1 MATTISGTGA
11 PTIGSRGLPFAFRGL
26 LWGAVGF
33 LLGALLTAA
42 IRVLLGYP
50 AFALEPVVVVGYV
63 FGLSGWFLGVGVWET
78 WAKGWLGRETAV
90 YKPEGWRRYFGFNM
104 DHKVIGIQYGVT
116 FIALFLIAGLLAMFM
131 RAELMETGRTIF
143 GPAGYNR
150 VMSLHGLMMVLVAVT
165 AVPGAF
171 GNYIMPLQLGAE
183 DMAFPRLN
191 ALSYWFWPPVAILL
205 LASQFVGGWDTGWT
219 GYVPLAVVNRPGQL
233 FYALAFITAGL
244 SSVVAAVNFVTT
256 VVKMRAPGMTWRRVP
271 IFTWSILLTGILSLL
286 FTQAVAVA
294 LTMTILD
301 RIFGGA
307 FFDPVMGGLPV
318 LYQHIFWFYSHPA
331 VYVMVLPSLGV
342 LLEILPPFSR
352 KPLFGYKWA
361 VGGIIG
367 ISALSATVWAHHM
380 FTTDIG
386 LESKIGFMLTTEA
399 ISVPT
404 GLIFL
409 SAVGTIWRGR
419 LWLKTPMLFAL
430 AIVFN
435 FLIGGVTGVFL
446 SDVPADVTL
455 QDTFWVVAHFHYT
468 IVGAGIFGL
477 FAGIY
482 YWFPKMTG
490 RMLDERLGKIHFWM
504 MFLGFNLTF
513 LPMFWLGLNGMN
525 RRIADYQPSLEGVN
539 TFVSLAG
546 FFLGASFLFFL
557 WNAIVSWRKGEPAGD
572 NPWGSRTLEW
582 QTTSPPPELNF
593 DGEPEVTGDPYGYG
607 TDGPAH
613 AVVHTETGGDE

>member
-1 MATTISGTGA
+1 M
-11 PTIGSRGLPFAFRGL
+11 
-26 LWGAVGF
+26 
-33 LLGALLTAA
+33 
-42 IRVLLGYP
+42 
-50 AFALEPVVVVGYV
+50 
-63 FGLSGWFLGVGVWET
+63 
-78 WAKGWLGRETAV
+78 
-90 YKPEGWRRYFGFNM
+90 
-104 DHKVIGIQYGVT
+104 
-116 FIALFLIAGLLAMFM
+116 
-131 RAELMETGRTIF
+131 
-143 GPAGYNR
+143 
-150 VMSLHGLMMVLVAVT
+150 
-165 AVPGAF
+165 
-171 GNYIMPLQLGAE
+171 
-183 DMAFPRLN
+183 
-191 ALSYWFWPPVAILL
+191 AILL
-205 LASQFVGGWDTGWT
+205 LASQFVGGWDSGWT

-244 SSVVAAVNFVTT
+244 SSIVAAVNFVTT

-271 IFTWSILLTGILSLL
+271 IFTWSILFTGILSLL
-286 FTQAVAVA
+286 FTQAVAIA
-294 LTMTILD
+294 LAMTIFD
-301 RIFGGA
+301 RVVGGA

-342 LLEILPPFSR
+342 LLEILPVFSR

-367 ISALSATVWAHHM
+367 ISALSAMVWAHHM

-386 LESKIGFMLTTEA
+386 VTTKIGFMLTTEA

-404 GLIFL
+404 GLVFL
-409 SAVGTIWRGR
+409 SAVGTIWRGK

-446 SDVPADVTL
+446 SDVPADVQL

-546 FFLGASFLFFL
+546 FFLGASFLFFI
-557 WNAIVSWRKGEPAGD
+557 WNAVVSWRRGAPADD
-572 NPWGSRTLEW
+572 NPWGARTLEW
-582 QTTSPPPELNF
+582 LTTSPPPELNF

-613 AVVHTETGGDE
+613 AVVRGETGGER

>member
-26 LWGAVGF
+26 LWGAIGF
-33 LLGALLTAA
+33 LGGALLTVGV
-42 IRVLLGYP
+42 RVLLGYP
-50 AFALEPVVVVGYV
+50 AFSLEPVVVIGYV

-78 WAKGWLGRETAV
+78 WAKGWLGRETVA
-90 YKPEGWRRYFGFNM
+90 YKPDGWRRYFGFHQ

-116 FIALFLIAGLLAMFM
+116 FIVLFLIAGLLAMFM
-131 RAELMETGRTIF
+131 RAELIETGRTIF

-171 GNYIMPLQLGAE
+171 GNYIMPLQIGAE

-271 IFTWSILLTGILSLL
+271 IFTWSILFTGILSLL

-294 LTMTILD
+294 LAMTIFD
-301 RIFGGA
+301 RVVGGA
-307 FFDPVMGGLPV
+307 FFDPVLGGLPV

-342 LLEILPPFSR
+342 LLEILPVFSR

-367 ISALSATVWAHHM
+367 ISALSAVVWAHHM

-386 LESKIGFMLTTEA
+386 VTTKIGFMLTTEA

-404 GLIFL
+404 GLVFL
-409 SAVGTIWRGR
+409 AAVGTIWRGK

-446 SDVPADVTL
+446 SDVPADVQL

-546 FFLGASFLFFL
+546 FFLGASFLFFI
-557 WNAIVSWRKGEPAGD
+557 WNAVVSWRKGAPAGD
-572 NPWGSRTLEW
+572 NPWGARTLEW
-582 QTTSPPPELNF
+582 LTTSPPPELNF

-613 AVVHTETGGDE
+613 AVVRTETGGER